1 MTLFD
6 LLNSRRSV
14 PSRQLGEP
22 GPSPEQLDALIA
34 AAIRVPD
41 HGKMAPWRLL
51 LIRREARQQLG
62 ERLAQIHQRNDPSTP
77 DAVIAKDRDRF
88 NFAPLIVAV
97 VARVQP
103 NPKVPDQE
111 QILSAGYVAYN
122 LLLGAQALGFGA
134 QILTGW
140 AAYDREVAQ
149 LLNLAGHER
158 IVAFVHIG
166 TAREAAP
173 ERLRPAVGNI
183 VSEWK
188 G

>member
-77 DAVIAKDRDRF
+77 DAVIAKDRDEL
-88 NFAPLIVAV
+88 ATKIA
-97 VARVQP
+97 
-103 NPKVPDQE
+103 
-111 QILSAGYVAYN
+111 AGEFEDIDPRNDETPVDLDDDA
-122 LLLGAQALGFGA
+122 
-134 QILTGW
+134 T
-140 AAYDREVAQ
+140 DE
-149 LLNLAGHER
+149 
-158 IVAFVHIG
+158 
-166 TAREAAP
+166 
-173 ERLRPAVGNI
+173 
-183 VSEWK
+183 
-188 G
+188 